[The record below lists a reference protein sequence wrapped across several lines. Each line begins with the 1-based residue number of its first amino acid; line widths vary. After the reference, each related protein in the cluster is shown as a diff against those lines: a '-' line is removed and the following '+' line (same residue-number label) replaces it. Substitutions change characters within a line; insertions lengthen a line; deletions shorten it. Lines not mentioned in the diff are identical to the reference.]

1 MPAFGTRSQQTD
13 GGDNGTFQH
22 FKWMNPYLD
31 KDVEL
36 ITKSQRAVTTSYSC
50 LLYTSPSPRDRG

>member
-1 MPAFGTRSQQTD
+1 MPAFGTRSQQT
-13 GGDNGTFQH
+13 DNGTFQH

-36 ITKSQRAVTTSYSC
+36 ITKSQRAVTTSYST
-50 LLYTSPSPRDRG
+50 L

>member
-1 MPAFGTRSQQTD
+1 MLAFGTRNQQTD

-36 ITKSQRAVTTSYSC
+36 ITRSQRAVTTSYST
-50 LLYTSPSPRDRG
+50 L